1 MVVIIVICVQSLLQ
15 ESALVGLGIGI
26 RIERFL
32 VQTLLGA
39 WSGFGTQP
47 HYEAPSDFHAE
58 LVENAVIN
66 IRLVRLSS

>member
-1 MVVIIVICVQSLLQ
+1 M
-15 ESALVGLGIGI
+15 GLGFGI

-66 IRLVRLSS
+66 IGLVRLSS

>member
-1 MVVIIVICVQSLLQ
+1 M
-15 ESALVGLGIGI
+15 GLGIGI

-39 WSGFGTQP
+39 WSGFGAQP
-47 HYEAPSDFHAE
+47 TYEAPSDFHAE

-66 IRLVRLSS
+66 IGLVRLSS